1 LLILVKDSSNVF
13 SYRRMEVL
21 LSKDIDD
28 SDTEMVKR
36 FMSCRF
42 TYMNILINNVFR
54 ETVCTNANCGDT
66 GLGPK

>member
-36 FMSCRF
+36 FMSCGF

-54 ETVCTNANCGDT
+54 ETVCTNVNCGDT